1 MSFIKKFKR
10 FYQSSVENRI
20 QILVFLAFVI
30 IPVIGM
36 AGLYIW
42 VNVFWL

>member
-1 MSFIKKFKR
+1 MSLFKKFKN

-20 QILVFLAFVI
+20 QTLLFLAFVI

-36 AGLYIW
+36 IGLYIW
-42 VNVFWL
+42 VNIFWL